1 MPRFSSDLLFWT
13 LIIRYHIDTKP
24 SILERTWMRFLYSKD
39 STAVLYKP
47 AKELSNSSTKT
58 NQLQSIVMAAPVKQ
72 SRMVVYSVV
81 VISMALISLTT
92 IMPSAYAGTIFFAG
106 SSTVRSSLFC
116 IRASLLRTDQMNY
129 CMQVVEC
136 TYAITQKAERLVP
149 AWKNAWV
156 NSVMTTCT
164 MPNAREMHMFLPEKQ
179 HSAAAWLRRLLV
191 WRRIRRR
198 RRKSRPQPRC

>member
-1 MPRFSSDLLFWT
+1 MYAQIQFRFIILNINYKISHRYQTINTREDLDAFPLFQGF
-13 LIIRYHIDTKP
+13 DGG
-24 SILERTWMRFLYSKD
+24 SI
-39 STAVLYKP
+39 YKP

-81 VISMALISLTT
+81 VISMAPISLTT

-136 TYAITQKAERLVP
+136 TYAHNTEG
-149 AWKNAWV
+149 
-156 NSVMTTCT
+156 
-164 MPNAREMHMFLPEKQ
+164 
-179 HSAAAWLRRLLV
+179 
-191 WRRIRRR
+191 
-198 RRKSRPQPRC
+198 